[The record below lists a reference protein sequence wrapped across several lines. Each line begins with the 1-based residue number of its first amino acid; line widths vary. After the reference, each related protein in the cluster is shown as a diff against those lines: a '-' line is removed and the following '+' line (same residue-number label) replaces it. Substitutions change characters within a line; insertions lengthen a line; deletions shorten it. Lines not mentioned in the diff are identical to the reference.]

1 MITRNKNKNV
11 KKEVISESGLCST
24 DRTVR
29 SHHGTP
35 MTVQGWAIDK
45 SQAFL
50 DESSIKCLLCSPLT
64 ETSLSKVQTCPAGLV
79 AEVKEEVNPEVE
91 PRDKAKN
98 NQGSFKTKHSS
109 NQQNKKA
116 RKRPSKVLGRVS
128 FACI

>member
-35 MTVQGWAIDK
+35 MTVQGWSIDK

-50 DESSIKCLLCSPLT
+50 DESSIKCLLYSPLT
-64 ETSLSKVQTCPAGLV
+64 ETSLSKVQTGPAGLV
-79 AEVKEEVNPEVE
+79 TEVKEEVNPEVE
-91 PRDKAKN
+91 PRDPKN
-98 NQGSFKTKHSS
+98 NQGSSKTKHSS